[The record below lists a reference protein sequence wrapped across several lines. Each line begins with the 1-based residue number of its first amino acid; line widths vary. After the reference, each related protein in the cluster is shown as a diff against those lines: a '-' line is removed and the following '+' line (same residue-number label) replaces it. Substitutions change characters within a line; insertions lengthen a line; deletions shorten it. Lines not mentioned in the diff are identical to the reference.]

1 VSGKVRIL
9 SPVAEQYRPQKRPT
23 PPLETLEGK
32 RVAILNNGWTSM
44 DVIAQALE
52 RHLKEEYGVKEVLHW
67 DIPIARAAPPEML
80 DEVAAKAQAAVVGLA
95 N

>member
-1 VSGKVRIL
+1 MTTMVRLL
-9 SPVAEQYRPQKRPT
+9 SPVAETRRPARQLA
-23 PPLETLEGK
+23 PPLEGLEGK

-44 DVIAQALE
+44 DVLASSLE

-67 DIPIARAAPPEML
+67 DIPIARAASKETFE
-80 DEVAAKAQAAVVGLA
+80 EVLAQADAAVVGLA